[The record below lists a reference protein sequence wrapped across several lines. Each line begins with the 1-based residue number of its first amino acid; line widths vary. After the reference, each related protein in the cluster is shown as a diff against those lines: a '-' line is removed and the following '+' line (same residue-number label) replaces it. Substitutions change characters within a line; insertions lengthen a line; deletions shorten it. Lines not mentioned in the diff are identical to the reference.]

1 MNQTDRLLYACD
13 EGLPSLVTR
22 LIGTNRE
29 ATHWDFKRIWHKN
42 NADLIHDII
51 CLANN
56 PKGHIGLLIIGVDDG
71 AEHELI
77 DVEEYSEN
85 RKDSQKITDLLR
97 ACRWLTTFP
106 YVRVVPIRLSD
117 VNLDVVLIEPN
128 DDAIPYRLAKDYEA
142 SIRDSQSGRSKRKV
156 VRAGTIYSRDGDS
169 NTPIDGTADV
179 ILSEKLWRRHFGLD
193 KTPLERASSL
203 LREPS
208 KWKSTL
214 NAIEGIDEGFQNC
227 YYHEDF
233 PEFTYI
239 RKFMDNENRYEYFML
254 ASPFFTSPQWC
265 ISRIYYHQTML
276 YETTGAFSDHLY
288 IPSPRIGFVR
298 KSQRSYDLN
307 DTILFGYFVE
317 GSIEKRLL
325 DFMLDESKEGPSET
339 NTKSM
344 LFRLLPLFKDKD
356 EFSSFVQWCEQ
367 QWGAVVDKIKSH
379 DCRRCIPKKIPA
391 RISESM
397 MNRARTSE
405 TIVELLDEFRF
416 AQTASE
422 T

>member
-1 MNQTDRLLYACD
+1 MNQTDRLLYTCD
-13 EGLPSLVTR
+13 ENLPSLVSH

-117 VNLDVVLIEPN
+117 VNLDVVLIEPD

-142 SIRDSQSGRSKRKV
+142 SIKGSQSGRSKRKV

-169 NTPIDGTADV
+169 NTPIDGTADA

-193 KTPLERASSL
+193 KTPLALMAVTR
-203 LREPS
+203 
-208 KWKSTL
+208 
-214 NAIEGIDEGFQNC
+214 
-227 YYHEDF
+227 
-233 PEFTYI
+233 
-239 RKFMDNENRYEYFML
+239 M
-254 ASPFFTSPQWC
+254 
-265 ISRIYYHQTML
+265 
-276 YETTGAFSDHLY
+276 FS
-288 IPSPRIGFVR
+288 
-298 KSQRSYDLN
+298 
-307 DTILFGYFVE
+307 
-317 GSIEKRLL
+317 
-325 DFMLDESKEGPSET
+325 
-339 NTKSM
+339 
-344 LFRLLPLFKDKD
+344 
-356 EFSSFVQWCEQ
+356 
-367 QWGAVVDKIKSH
+367 
-379 DCRRCIPKKIPA
+379 
-391 RISESM
+391 
-397 MNRARTSE
+397 
-405 TIVELLDEFRF
+405 
-416 AQTASE
+416 
-422 T
+422 